1 MYNYVVKK
9 NGQKCI
15 LVVDDSKLFL
25 FLSETIFKRVGSKV
39 VTATSGL
46 QALQLA
52 NEIIPDVIILDL
64 IMPDIRGDEV
74 CARLKSDPKTAHIPI
89 IIVTVCG
96 DPETIEKCMQA
107 GCDDFIT
114 KPIDQELLLR
124 KVAELLNIPHRKQ
137 IRILVKIDVKA
148 KGKGKSFFGTTE
160 NLSEGGMFL
169 VAEQL
174 IDIGDKVEVRF
185 FLPGS
190 KEEIIA
196 FAEVLRIDK
205 DSYPKA
211 YGYGIRYTDITENC
225 LRRIRE
231 FISLKLSKT

>member
-1 MYNYVVKK
+1 MKRE
-9 NGQKCI
+9 GQKCI

-25 FLSETIFKRVGSKV
+25 FLSQTIFKRVGSKV
-39 VTATSGL
+39 ITATSGV

-52 NEIIPDVIILDL
+52 NSILPDVIILDL
-64 IMPDIRGDEV
+64 IMPDMRGDEV

-89 IIVTVCG
+89 IIVTVCA
-96 DPETIEKCMQA
+96 DTETIEKCMKA

-114 KPIDQELLLR
+114 KPVDQDLLLR

-148 KGKGKSFFGTTE
+148 KGRGKSFFGTTE

-174 IDIGDKVEVRF
+174 IDVGEKVEVRF
-185 FLPGS
+185 FLPGD
-190 KEEIIA
+190 KNEIIA
-196 FAEVLRIDK
+196 LAEVLRVDK
-205 DSYPKA
+205 ESYQKA
-211 YGYGIRYTDITENC
+211 YGYGIRFTDITEDC

-231 FISLKLSKT
+231 FIASRTAKA